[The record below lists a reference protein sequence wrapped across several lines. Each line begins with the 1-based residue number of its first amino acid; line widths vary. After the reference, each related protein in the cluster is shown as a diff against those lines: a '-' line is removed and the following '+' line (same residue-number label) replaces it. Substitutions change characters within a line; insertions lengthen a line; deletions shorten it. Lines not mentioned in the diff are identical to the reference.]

1 MSGTSMQH
9 GTVVSCERAVEP
21 HQRGADPY
29 REPWPRKDEDRAVMT
44 CEEMR
49 RSAGMAHATL
59 LVLAAWVIAWVLVG
73 R

>member
-1 MSGTSMQH
+1 
-9 GTVVSCERAVEP
+9 
-21 HQRGADPY
+21 
-29 REPWPRKDEDRAVMT
+29 MT